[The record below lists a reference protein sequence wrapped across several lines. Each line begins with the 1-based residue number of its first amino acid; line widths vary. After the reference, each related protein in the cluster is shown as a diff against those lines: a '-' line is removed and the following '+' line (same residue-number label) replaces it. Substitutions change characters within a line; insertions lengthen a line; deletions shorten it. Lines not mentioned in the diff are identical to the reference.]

1 MKGMDE
7 SINES
12 ALGWFGHIKR
22 MIGFLKEYM
31 WESVSVVAWYFDCR
45 RGALIQ

>member
-1 MKGMDE
+1 MKVLMKVLLDGLAILKE
-7 SINES
+7 
-12 ALGWFGHIKR
+12 WR